1 MQTPPAIVAVAYNRP
16 HSLDRL
22 LGSLDAAQYPAG
34 TQVPLIISI
43 DHGDNQ
49 DVLALAEAFDWR
61 HGEKQVIYQPQN
73 LGLKAHILACGNLA
87 EQYGAVILLE
97 DDLYVSPQF
106 YQFSLQSLA
115 FYDDD
120 PLIKGISLYNHRA
133 NVHAD
138 NLPFIPVEDGND
150 VYFMQMPSSWGQVW
164 KWEWWQDFR
173 AWLAEH
179 EEVRP
184 EEKISPFVR
193 SWPKSSWLK
202 HKIRYLTQK
211 GYFYVYPR
219 QSLASNFGDSGTNF
233 AENSTLY
240 QVPLLFG
247 GKSWQFGPLSD
258 ALAVYDAFFEWHGSK
273 VKACLP
279 ELGEAAVECNLYG
292 CKVLDQYDESTLFV
306 SLFSTAST
314 ELSFGLEM
322 RPAEQNLMQR
332 IPGQKIR
339 IAQRRHLEA
348 ANGSEDSLYKFFYQ
362 QIPLGRA
369 VELAKR
375 QFKHKWDYYVRKR
388 I

>member
-1 MQTPPAIVAVAYNRP
+1 MQTPPAIVAVAYTRP

-150 VYFMQMPSSWGQVW
+150 VYFMQMP
-164 KWEWWQDFR
+164 
-173 AWLAEH
+173 
-179 EEVRP
+179 
-184 EEKISPFVR
+184 
-193 SWPKSSWLK
+193 
-202 HKIRYLTQK
+202 
-211 GYFYVYPR
+211 
-219 QSLASNFGDSGTNF
+219 AS
-233 AENSTLY
+233 A
-240 QVPLLFG
+240 
-247 GKSWQFGPLSD
+247 
-258 ALAVYDAFFEWHGSK
+258 
-273 VKACLP
+273 
-279 ELGEAAVECNLYG
+279 
-292 CKVLDQYDESTLFV
+292 
-306 SLFSTAST
+306 
-314 ELSFGLEM
+314 
-322 RPAEQNLMQR
+322 
-332 IPGQKIR
+332 
-339 IAQRRHLEA
+339 
-348 ANGSEDSLYKFFYQ
+348 
-362 QIPLGRA
+362 
-369 VELAKR
+369 
-375 QFKHKWDYYVRKR
+375 
-388 I
+388 